1 MIDKIRYL
9 PCWLIRGALRLKFP
23 DIAPPP
29 PHCAMIVRADPG
41 IYDILAT
48 ANQPR
53 W

>member
-1 MIDKIRYL
+1 MLADSRCIEVEVPGK
-9 PCWLIRGALRLKFP
+9 CA
-23 DIAPPP
+23 APPP
-29 PHCAMIVRADPG
+29 PPPPPNCAMIVRAEMG